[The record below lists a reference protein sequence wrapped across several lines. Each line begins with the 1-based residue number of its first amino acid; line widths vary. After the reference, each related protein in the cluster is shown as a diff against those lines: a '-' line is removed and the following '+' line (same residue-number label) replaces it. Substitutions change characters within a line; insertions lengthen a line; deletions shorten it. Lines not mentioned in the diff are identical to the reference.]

1 MVTMMDMT
9 LTSVI
14 PDSPE
19 SLHVP
24 NLQDCTPSATLV
36 GGEPPARMDELVRAL
51 ENVDQAFQHAFRVA
65 RHTRDRESDLEEQVH
80 RCELEAQY
88 QRHEAELWRQRYDA
102 LERKIPWWARKLLGL
117 QAPAY

>member
-1 MVTMMDMT
+1 MIDTT

-14 PDSPE
+14 PDAPE
-19 SLHVP
+19 SLQVSHLLQEGTSPVP
-24 NLQDCTPSATLV
+24 TLV
-36 GGEPPARMDELVRAL
+36 GGESPARMDELVRAL

-65 RHTRDRESDLEEQVH
+65 RHTRDREADLEEQVH